1 METELH
7 RADRPEGT
15 PRWPRLWLALV
26 IGSAVVLGAW
36 FAGIEP
42 RADGFFFDEQIPM
55 RNIASILETGRL
67 QPQNYWYQS
76 LSHLPQAALL
86 AASEQVWE
94 ATGWAMFRVRDAR
107 GFRPR
112 AYQICRAT
120 TLLFGAF
127 SLWLTFCL
135 GRRLVSARVG
145 LLATFLLAFMPWHLF
160 TSARFKPDSLL
171 LLLTLATFWWI
182 LDAEE
187 NPSLGPFLRAGLGVG
202 LAVSTKLNG
211 LVIAI
216 PLIVLAFV
224 HSRRMGWRSPRGWA
238 HLAASGAAALGVYLL
253 FNPWVVAT
261 LETLSQ
267 NRDHYA
273 RAAAR
278 EGGSHLAVLV
288 RGITTLAEP
297 QFHGGAL
304 GLVALVGGAL
314 VLATG
319 LGKLNVL
326 AERSGGARAKL
337 LAWLVLSFPI
347 GQVLIN
353 AAATERFKE
362 NHLVQLIPFTSLW
375 AAVAMVEGLR
385 LGQRYQRPG
394 RPLGRVAGV
403 VVMAMLGWTGFRG
416 FEAVYRAVVPTTFEQ
431 AMAVLENRWPAS
443 ETRFLCLASPATE
456 AESAVA
462 HDAGLMVSRIEGP
475 SVSPDRLDA
484 CDALLVKT
492 GTLHSPVANPWLDHL
507 ARAPESRRT
516 RFRPS
521 FLNSR
526 GKEWVLLVQD
536 GWVGG
541 EREPIILSDSNGTFE
556 ARLPPCHDSG
566 QWRTLELRVPIDRLA
581 AAWPRS
587 SQGATPIDWHWV
599 GKRKPGHLFV
609 SQRLPCPAQT
619 SKLSIVLE
627 GGLPT
632 GQTLGLW
639 TRPWRQDR
647 APRTSAITR
656 PSSSKR
662 TGFSRRAANP

>member
-15 PRWPRLWLALV
+15 PRWAKLWLALV

-36 FAGIEP
+36 FAGSEP
-42 RADGFFFDEQIPM
+42 RADGFFFDERIPM

-94 ATGWAMFRVRDAR
+94 ATGWAMFRVRDAQ

-145 LLATFLLAFMPWHLF
+145 LLAAFLLAFMPWHLF

-224 HSRRMGWRSPRGWA
+224 QSRRMGWRSPRGWA
-238 HLAASGAAALGVYLL
+238 RLAASGTAALGVYLL

-375 AAVAMVEGLR
+375 AAVAVVEGLR

-443 ETRFLCLASPATE
+443 ETRFLCLSSPATE
-456 AESAVA
+456 DESAVA
-462 HDAGLMVSRIEGP
+462 HNAGLMVSRIEGP

-484 CDALLVKT
+484 CDALLVEAEA
-492 GTLHSPVANPWLDHL
+492 LQSPTQGPWLEHL
-507 ARAPESRRT
+507 AQAPEGRRT
-516 RFRPS
+516 RSEGSLFH
-521 FLNSR
+521 SR
-526 GKEWVLLVQD
+526 GEDLVLLVQD
-536 GWVGG
+536 WRTAG
-541 EREPIILSDSNGTFE
+541 ERRPIVLLERNDVFVAS
-556 ARLPPCHDSG
+556 LPPCEESG
-566 QWRTLELRVPIDRLA
+566 PWYTLELRVPIDRLA
-581 AAWPRS
+581 TAWPRS
-587 SQGATPIDWHWV
+587 GSAEEPFGWHWT

-609 SQRLPCPAQT
+609 SDRIPCPPKA
-619 SKLSIVLE
+619 SALE
-627 GGLPT
+627 IAIDGTLPV
-632 GQTLGLW
+632 GEPLGLW
-639 TRPWRQDR
+639 AR
-647 APRTSAITR
+647 AWQRGPGT
-656 PSSSKR
+656 P
-662 TGFSRRAANP
+662 